1 MFWQLIKKDG
11 KKFHWIVGVILGL
24 TLAVSAIV
32 FIVPA
37 TSADSP
43 VAKPVLLNISRVW
56 PQSLVGAAAIRD
68 CDDYYFRRASV
79 NVGSDGLQLVADRAA
94 PIADTA
100 AVNSATLNNNTEIA
114 RFYSNPPLTDT
125 WQLSEDITGVIWIST
140 SRSTTTALTIQ
151 MFDYN
156 PGNGVKAP
164 LGDFPL
170 TLLSEGETTVEF
182 NISSPVAS
190 IAAGHRLLFVLQ
202 GKKGA
207 PPSKVDLFY
216 DSVTRTSRFTICR
229 LIQGGPSTS
238 IVYLPFISAGKVGPQ
253 TTLKVDSVNTG
264 GINPVRI
271 LNASTNQELLRC
283 PVGNNVLQVC
293 GNFPTPANGAY
304 KITASTKN
312 CGFLQG
318 TFSDATPGG
327 TVTRRIF
334 CN

>member
-1 MFWQLIKKDG
+1 MLWQLIKRDG
-11 KKFHWIVGVILGL
+11 KKVRWIAGVTLGL
-24 TLAVSAIV
+24 SLAVSMMT
-32 FIVPA
+32 FIAPA
-37 TSADSP
+37 TSAGSP
-43 VAKPVLLNISRVW
+43 VAKTVPLNISLAR

-68 CDDYYFRRASV
+68 CDDYYFRGDSV
-79 NVGSDGLQLVADRAA
+79 NVGSDGLQPVADRTA

-100 AVNSATLNNNTEIA
+100 KVASATLNSNVEIA

-125 WQLSEDITGVIWIST
+125 WQLSEDITGIIWVST
-140 SRSTTTALTIQ
+140 SRSTTTTLNIQ

-156 PGNGVKAP
+156 PGSGAKVS

-170 TLLSEGETTVEF
+170 ILLSAGETSVEF
-182 NISSPVAS
+182 SITPPATPVA
-190 IAAGHRLLFVLQ
+190 ADHRLLFVLQ
-202 GKKGA
+202 GIKGS
-207 PPSKVDLFY
+207 PPPKVDLFY
-216 DSVTRTSRFTICR
+216 DSRTRASRFTICR
-229 LIQGGPSTS
+229 LIQGEPSSS
-238 IVYLPFISAGKVGPQ
+238 IVYLPVILARKVGPQ

-271 LNASTNQELLRC
+271 LDSSTNQELLRC
-283 PVGNNVLQVC
+283 TVGNNVLQAC
-293 GNFPTPANGAY
+293 GSFPTPANGTY

-327 TVTRRIF
+327 TVTRVIY